1 MGCGCVCYGNTQLD
15 QSLVQQVCTVY
26 TVWLQ
31 LHAVLHRCTTA
42 RLRGIVSW
50 TKPSKTPNCPTLNL
64 VLTGVI
70 NIQCQHNVLNG
81 MCLPLPSQNALKTHS
96 RKGTAMMDVHLVLS
110 TVLLMLLALP
120 AASV

>member
-1 MGCGCVCYGNTQLD
+1 MGCGCVCCGNTQLD
-15 QSLVQQVCTVY
+15 QSLVQLVCTVY

-31 LHAVLHRCTTA
+31 LHTVLHRCTTA
-42 RLRGIVSW
+42 RLRGIVN
-50 TKPSKTPNCPTLNL
+50 KTIYNHNCPILNL

-70 NIQCQHNVLNG
+70 YIQCQHNVLNG
-81 MCLPLPSQNALKTHS
+81 MCLPLPSQNALKAHS
-96 RKGTAMMDVHLVLS
+96 RKGTAMMDVRLVLS